1 MGRTSAQEPETMRG
15 AFRSNPNG
23 GFTLLEVV
31 ETLGILVVG
40 IMALSGSMISAN
52 RCQSFSKDRLA
63 VARALSSELEMI
75 VETPF
80 DKIQTTY
87 NNLEF
92 EVPGVSRSESL
103 HPAGSVK
110 VVSLSADQ
118 LEVTVTGEWRGI
130 SGKESFQLVQ
140 RVSQ

>member
-1 MGRTSAQEPETMRG
+1 MRRLRQSG
-15 AFRSNPNG
+15 PNG

-40 IMALSGSMISAN
+40 IMALSGSMVSAN
-52 RCQSFSKDRLA
+52 RCRSFSKDRLT
-63 VARALSSELEMI
+63 VCRALSSELELI
-75 VETPF
+75 GETPF
-80 DKIQTTY
+80 DKVLTTY

-92 EVPGVSRSESL
+92 EIPGVMRTDTR

-118 LEVTVTGEWRGI
+118 LQVTITGAWKGNA
-130 SGKESFQLVQ
+130 GNESFLLVQ
-140 RVSQ
+140 EMSQ